1 MEKDANEIWEAVCAA
16 VQQALT
22 TADVT
27 PNDIA
32 AVGLDHEG
40 ESVVLWDNISGQP
53 LHHTIVWQ
61 DRRTAHEAEAINS
74 QYGDLIRER
83 TFLQVDSYFSALKW
97 RWLLKNIPEAAELA
111 KAGRLLAGNMDAWL
125 TWKMTGGRVHVTDCS
140 TASRTML
147 LNIKTGT
154 WDRDILEA
162 FEIPESILP
171 TICDSAFPF
180 GMTDPDVFCG
190 IRAPLT
196 AILNDQQAALFG
208 QTCFSAGDVKTTY
221 GTGCFMLMNTGET
234 PFVSKNGLVTTVGWR
249 FGGKTTYALDGG
261 VYIAGAA
268 TQWLRDGLGIIS
280 SAAETAEL
288 AQRAGGN
295 NGVYFVPAFS
305 GLAAPYWDSYARGM
319 MIGITGAT
327 TREHIVRAT
336 LEATAYQVCDLLRL
350 MERDSGITIPAMRC
364 DGGATANEFLMQFQ
378 ADMLGIPLYIPRVTE
393 TTALGTAMMAAI
405 GVGVCD
411 TTDKLR
417 SEWHL
422 QRCYEPHMSHDE
434 RDSLMFQWHRAVER
448 SRDWHRDSL

>member
-1 MEKDANEIWEAVCAA
+1 
-16 VQQALT
+16 
-22 TADVT
+22 
-27 PNDIA
+27 
-32 AVGLDHEG
+32 
-40 ESVVLWDNISGQP
+40 
-53 LHHTIVWQ
+53 
-61 DRRTAHEAEAINS
+61 
-74 QYGDLIRER
+74 
-83 TFLQVDSYFSALKW
+83 
-97 RWLLKNIPEAAELA
+97 
-111 KAGRLLAGNMDAWL
+111 
-125 TWKMTGGRVHVTDCS
+125 
-140 TASRTML
+140 
-147 LNIKTGT
+147 
-154 WDRDILEA
+154 
-162 FEIPESILP
+162 
-171 TICDSAFPF
+171 
-180 GMTDPDVFCG
+180 
-190 IRAPLT
+190 
-196 AILNDQQAALFG
+196 
-208 QTCFSAGDVKTTY
+208 
-221 GTGCFMLMNTGET
+221 MLMNTGET
-234 PFVSKNGLVTTVGWR
+234 PFVSQNGLVTTVGWR

-295 NGVYFVPAFS
+295 SGVYFVPAFS

-350 MERDSGITIPAMRC
+350 MEQDSGITIPAMRC

-378 ADMLGIPLYIPRVTE
+378 ADLLGIPLYIPRVTE

-422 QRCYEPHMSHDE
+422 QRYYEPHMSHDE